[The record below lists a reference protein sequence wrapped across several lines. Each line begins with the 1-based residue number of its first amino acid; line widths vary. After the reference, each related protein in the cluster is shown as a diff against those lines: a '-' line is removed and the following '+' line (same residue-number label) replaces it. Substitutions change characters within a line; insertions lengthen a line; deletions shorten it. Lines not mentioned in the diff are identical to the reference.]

1 MSAPLASQELTQD
14 WIKKMQNCSTLRMA
28 LGFLETFRVF
38 DACASN
44 LKSPKGI
51 DISIVPFV
59 LTGRSPVHLKE

>member
-1 MSAPLASQELTQD
+1 
-14 WIKKMQNCSTLRMA
+14 MA

-44 LKSPKGI
+44 LKSPMGI